1 MFLLCYITSFSF
13 TSPFLPVLQTLL
25 RLSFT
30 IILIIPKEY
39 PMAEPRRLLL
49 HRHPHMGHNHH
60 QLARIAAHDA
70 SASAR
75 PISRN
80 SSGMNAPHAQ
90 GIRRF
95 AGAPAPS
102 YSTAGEDFYRR
113 QAATRGQFST
123 SSLSTPNYHPQIG
136 HAIPEMARNVAQNI
150 HSYSPTSSFA
160 PNNVQSAVAVA
171 PSVTVVAQGYSS
183 GSFTPAGGDLCRGQV
198 VTQGQSST
206 SSLSTTNYHPQ
217 IGYAIL
223 EMADNAGQNIH
234 YYSPTSSFTSNNGQP
249 AVAAAPSVVAH
260 GYSSGS
266 YSQAGEGY
274 RGQVVTQGQLSTSS
288 ISISTPTY
296 HPFPLNVH
304 PHVSPTVPGPDNNYS
319 STNFS
324 PSFEDPYYNTHSFY
338 GAQRH
343 NPTQGS
349 TDLGSPVI
357 PAMRNDSLSYSPPMY
372 ALTPVYERLL
382 C

>member
-1 MFLLCYITSFSF
+1 
-13 TSPFLPVLQTLL
+13 
-25 RLSFT
+25 
-30 IILIIPKEY
+30 
-39 PMAEPRRLLL
+39 
-49 HRHPHMGHNHH
+49 
-60 QLARIAAHDA
+60 
-70 SASAR
+70 
-75 PISRN
+75 
-80 SSGMNAPHAQ
+80 MNAPHAQ

-113 QAATRGQFST
+113 QATTRGQFST

-136 HAIPEMARNVAQNI
+136 HAIPEMPRNVVQNI

-160 PNNVQSAVAVA
+160 QNNGQSAVAAA

-183 GSFTPAGGDLCRGQV
+183 GSYTPAGGDLCRGQV
-198 VTQGQSST
+198 VTQGQSLT
-206 SSLSTTNYHPQ
+206 SSFSTTNYHPQ
-217 IGYAIL
+217 IGHAIS

-234 YYSPTSSFTSNNGQP
+234 YYSPTSSFTSNNRQP

-266 YSQAGEGY
+266 YSQAGEGFY
-274 RGQVVTQGQLSTSS
+274 RAQVVTQGQLSTSS

-296 HPFPLNVH
+296 HPSPPNVH
-304 PHVSPTVPGPDNNYS
+304 PHVSP
-319 STNFS
+319 F
-324 PSFEDPYYNTHSFY
+324 YNTHSFY

-357 PAMRNDSLSYSPPMY
+357 PTMGNDFSPSYPPPMY
-372 ALTPVYERLL
+372 ALSPVYECCFADRVPP
-382 C
+382 